1 MPDRRSRLGSPW
13 RPRRAAWQ
21 RAAPL
26 AAGIL
31 ATIVLASLA
40 APWIAPQ
47 NPHDLASLYLENA
60 ELPPVWHADG
70 QWPFLLGTDAQG
82 RDVASAILYGART
95 SLAIGFASVGLALLL
110 GVAVGLVAGYYRGV
124 VDTIAMRVADVFL
137 SLPTLLVAVFVSAIG
152 KQWIP
157 GLARPTGSAAL
168 LVLAI
173 ALGTWV
179 QFARTARAST
189 MVERDKGYVLA
200 ARVMRVPGW
209 RILLSHVLPNAWAPL
224 LVVAA
229 LNVGVAMLSEATL
242 SFLGVGMPADQPS
255 LGTLIRNGSDFLYA
269 GMWWVV
275 VWPVA
280 VLGVIVVAVNL
291 LGDRLRDAL
300 DPRRP

>member
-1 MPDRRSRLGSPW
+1 MGSTW
-13 RPRRAAWQ
+13 RPRWGAWH

-26 AAGIL
+26 AAGALTVITAL
-31 ATIVLASLA
+31 SLA

-47 NPHDLASLYLENA
+47 NPHDLAALFLENA

-70 QWPFLLGTDAQG
+70 RWPFLLGTDAQG

-95 SLAIGFASVGLALLL
+95 SLAIGFASVALALLL
-110 GVAVGLVAGYYRGV
+110 GVSVGLVAGYYRGI
-124 VDTIAMRVADVFL
+124 VDAIAMRVADVFL

-157 GLARPTGSAAL
+157 GLAQPAGSAAL

-179 QFARTARAST
+179 QFARTARASA

-224 LVVAA
+224 LVVAT

-255 LGTLIRNGSDFLYA
+255 LGTLIRSGSDFLFA
-269 GMWWVV
+269 GVWWVV
-275 VWPVA
+275 VWPIA
-280 VLGVIVVAVNL
+280 LLGAIVVCVNL